1 MCGRRIYIGTE
12 DLIIRDM
19 TCDEII
25 MAPYEAVVACIR
37 EETSVE
43 YGARGVTSF
52 FYNQDGRQEEEKTV
66 PAPRNAAWTRV
77 LQYFPL

>member
-1 MCGRRIYIGTE
+1 MTCNEIIFDGTAWCGPRLHIGTE

-19 TCDEII
+19 TSNVII
-25 MAPYEAVVACIR
+25 MAPYEAVVACFR

-52 FYNQDGRQEEEKTV
+52 FCNQDGRQEEKKT
-66 PAPRNAAWTRV
+66 
-77 LQYFPL
+77 